1 LAENHDYFMAFA
13 LDAARAAGD
22 RGEVPVGAALVIN
35 GHVVESDHNRTI
47 EFGDPSA
54 HAEALV
60 LSRAARAGLDLGAA
74 TLYVTLEPCIMC
86 AGAIVLSRI
95 GTLVYGADDP
105 KAGAVRSLYTA
116 VTDSRLNHRCKVV
129 HGVRAEEASELLK
142 RFFKDLRRAAADRR

>member
-1 LAENHDYFMAFA
+1 MAENHDYFMAFA

-35 GHVVESDHNRTI
+35 GHVESDHNRTI

-95 GTLVYGADDP
+95 
-105 KAGAVRSLYTA
+105 
-116 VTDSRLNHRCKVV
+116 
-129 HGVRAEEASELLK
+129 
-142 RFFKDLRRAAADRR
+142 